1 MITTREKSARGGGH
15 ILLNIRTYLT
25 KNNTR
30 GRRAVLVE
38 ILVVLGVL
46 TLTVVSAQYE
56 QSTLRERTN
65 TSEDKLKVE
74 KNTNIETVSWF
85 LANIYFKSHIDR
97 QSPTAKYK
105 I

>member
-1 MITTREKSARGGGH
+1 MIW
-15 ILLNIRTYLT
+15 LL
-25 KNNTR
+25 R
-30 GRRAVLVE
+30 GRKVPAG
-38 ILVVLGVL
+38 GVTFFWTYEH
-46 TLTVVSAQYE
+46 TLQKIIREDGGLSWSKFWFTVVSAQYE